1 MVSWLPYPNGT
12 CWSSILW
19 PSYRCS
25 IMWWQSHFSTAVLLS
40 GRWAPGPVYNRNLC
54 TTYSYAPD
62 NSTALPST
70 LGALDRGE
78 DDTRL
83 SASFTIVEEKKNW
96 RHRHCFTRKQ
106 SSGLHPLPIP
116 ADQSRSHFDASSET
130 SWGRDKAKNTQDTRE
145 FPRGHSSVFWNVLF
159 S

>member
-1 MVSWLPYPNGT
+1 MVPSFPYPNGT

-25 IMWWQSHFSTAVLLS
+25 IMWWQSHFYTAVLLS
-40 GRWAPGPVYNRNLC
+40 GRWAPGLVYNRNLC

-83 SASFTIVEEKKNW
+83 SASFTIVEEKKTEGTDIVLLENSPQDYIPYLS
-96 RHRHCFTRKQ
+96 RLISHAAILTLPLRRAEAETR
-106 SSGLHPLPIP
+106 PRIP
-116 ADQSRSHFDASSET
+116 KIQENSLADTVLYSET
-130 SWGRDKAKNTQDTRE
+130 FY
-145 FPRGHSSVFWNVLF
+145 FP
-159 S
+159 